1 MFNMTNARNR
11 NPWVLSA
18 LGAILIALTMPS
30 TSSAAIIITV
40 TQIGSDLKV
49 DYSGGFTGIVSVDRQ
64 NPEPTFFGVDTNSM
78 FALAVESPQDYAQI
92 NGTLASNGGTN
103 PRSDFFPLIT
113 PNSFPLADSVDG
125 GSETLI
131 IQNDRFGA
139 VPSFTGGSYSAT
151 GSMTFNNTSFA
162 DWGLTAGQTA
172 VWNWTESG
180 ESFVAGNTVTITA
193 VPEPATAVLLPL
205 GAAAMLNRRRRK

>member
-1 MFNMTNARNR
+1 MTNARNR

-18 LGAILIALTMPS
+18 LGAIFIALTMPS
-30 TSSAAIIITV
+30 TSSAGILITV
-40 TQIGSDLKV
+40 TEIGSDLKV
-49 DYSGGFTGIVSVDRQ
+49 EYSGGFTGIVSVDRQ

-78 FALAVESPQDYAQI
+78 FAMAVESPQEYAQI
-92 NGTLASNGGTN
+92 NGTLASNGGGTN
-103 PRSDFFPLIT
+103 PRSDFFPSIT
-113 PNSFPLADSVDG
+113 PGDFPTADSVDV

-131 IQNDRFGA
+131 IQSDRFGA
-139 VPSFTGGSYSAT
+139 LSSFTTGSYSAT
-151 GSMTFNNTSFA
+151 GGFTFLDTSLA

-172 VWNWTESG
+172 VWDWTENG
-180 ESFVAGNTVTITA
+180 QSFVAGNTVTVVTA